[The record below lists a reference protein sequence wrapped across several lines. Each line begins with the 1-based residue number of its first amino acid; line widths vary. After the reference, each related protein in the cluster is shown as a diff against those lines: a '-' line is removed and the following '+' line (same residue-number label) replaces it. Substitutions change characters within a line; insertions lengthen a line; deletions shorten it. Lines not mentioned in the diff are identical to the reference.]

1 MQTFTML
8 SGQTD
13 SDNAE
18 MIVEIDADNAA
29 AAEMAQDVFDAAISI
44 YEAALAH
51 GVDDKTFKRM
61 SALITWIEELA
72 EEYGYEVV
80 SLDKFENKLKKTPN
94 GYVLDSEQYNENAE
108 WAEIDNS

>member
-8 SGQTD
+8 SEQTA

-18 MIVEIDADNAA
+18 MIAEIDADNAA
-29 AAEMAQDVFDAAISI
+29 AAQMAQYLFEAAISI
-44 YEAALAH
+44 YEAALVH

-61 SALITWIEELA
+61 SALMTWIEEMA
-72 EEYGYEVV
+72 EEHDYDV
-80 SLDKFENKLKKTPN
+80 SMLDGFENKLKKTPN
-94 GYVLDSEQYNENAE
+94 GYVLDSEQYDEDAE